1 MQGHAAPLLASKTVL
16 DPRATLHTIRERH
29 GEAPLRL
36 SLLFSTWSP
45 LTSRGAL
52 LDRERRHE
60 ERLKLVSQ
68 RLAFDYHK
76 RFRSQEIDESSRTCQ
91 RIL

>member
-16 DPRATLHTIRERH
+16 DPRATLHTIREAWRTSST
-29 GEAPLRL
+29 RL

-52 LDRERRHE
+52 FDRERRHE
-60 ERLKLVSQ
+60 KLKSASHWSSCLHNI
-68 RLAFDYHK
+68 DYHAIVIDIK
-76 RFRSQEIDESSRTCQ
+76 RLEK
-91 RIL
+91 